1 MIKKFI
7 SVIKF
12 PISIVVGGYVYYW
25 LVSNP
30 LETYRIPIII
40 YWMPDAIG
48 WNGFFIFLS
57 IFAGLVALGIFESI
71 SKKELDDENY

>member
-7 SVIKF
+7 SIIKF

-25 LVSNP
+25 LISNP

-40 YWMPDAIG
+40 YWMPDVMG

-57 IFAGLVALGIFESI
+57 FFSGLITLGICKSI
-71 SKKELDDENY
+71 SKKEFDHENY